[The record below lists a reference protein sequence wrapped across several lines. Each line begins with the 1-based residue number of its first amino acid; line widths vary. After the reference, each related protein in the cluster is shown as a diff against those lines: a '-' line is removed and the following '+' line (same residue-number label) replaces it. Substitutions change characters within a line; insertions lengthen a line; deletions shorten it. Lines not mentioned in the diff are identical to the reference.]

1 MRKKWTYVA
10 IVSMMLGVAP
20 VFTGCVDT
28 DEPAGIE
35 ELRGAKAEL
44 LRAQAVVQQAKA
56 AILQAKVALVEA
68 YTRERNAIALQQE
81 MEAEKRR
88 LENEWK
94 QLANEE
100 KRAQVERE
108 IAFLE
113 QKMAEQALE
122 HEKTMLEK
130 QAALEKAKREYELTM
145 QAIEIAEAIGSD
157 KVKVTLTSLKEA
169 VEEAYA
175 ALYEGGNGKDSL
187 EEKLYKAS
195 KALYVAMQNKAAGY
209 DTDEEG
215 NRMDGIK
222 GQDKE
227 YWPAT
232 LLAIK
237 EQKEVELGIKQEAL
251 KALQDAAEL
260 PVEDTDW
267 RNQVDAMKAEID
279 ALVAE
284 RDNKKV
290 ELEEAEANP
299 EYIDAWQAAYGV
311 FKATPSEIGD
321 TETEVYN
328 YLSTNPSVK
337 PSKNGALQDRD
348 AAKGSLDYYKENTDI
363 PFAAYSLPESIEGVS
378 DVVMEALGFTQSGDP
393 KKNKEFFSWTATTYK
408 WLDDQSQPAD
418 SAELP
423 QTIQDHL
430 GWSYNKWLDALD
442 KAVIKPNDI
451 AYAEAELAALTK
463 VAEDAKK
470 NYDDAV
476 ADWQDVKDI
485 ISSQKNYT
493 EIDKSEF
500 QASVKA
506 YNAAYDA
513 LATAVDNYNKG
524 LEAAWDDAYEAKRDA
539 LIFGDILNDQDV
551 IDAFGNAANATAAAD
566 AWTSYPG
573 EKNSAT
579 FESFIIANYARA
591 TATQTKAEVEKAVK
605 DAMTL
610 YVNEIENDR
619 EWAEDNKADLEAAAQ
634 GGVNTFIAA
643 EGVPN
648 SSKGTKGDKS
658 LAAIVDA
665 AKAGLNNAYKVT
677 STGKTSLVDAV
688 KNFATSAKGFAQKTA
703 ATLNAVTLVKSA
715 DATAVNENWYAAKA
729 ATAQVGGYNT
739 YTVLNTKVEDSEAT
753 GATAVTF
760 NPDWRSVKVVSDTY
774 AITFKDNTPS
784 ENYSGLNALEYRS
797 YLAFGLFDRYAVAEK
812 EEVENI
818 NSITKNGASVKGQSK
833 AEIYWAAVD
842 KVDEQQ
848 ATIDAQDD
856 LKELQT
862 VLTDAKEAFLEQIAK
877 DYEEYFGE
885 QQAAYTAAL
894 AAYEKAVANLS
905 DVRKKLFGEL
915 DAEIDRLTAEIKANR
930 DVYKKLKELA
940 WKYLNITWPEES
952 GDPDDPYTQPDPD
965 NKYNPDE
972 FATQLKQAIARQQ
985 VIVAEAEQA
994 VQEAQV
1000 NYDQAT
1006 SGEYDGVH
1014 YFQFKLDQIQ
1024 REWDRAYA
1032 DYEEAMENL
1041 EKGLAIAAEEVDQ
1054 EQPAE

>member
-10 IVSMMLGVAP
+10 IVSMMLGMAP

-28 DEPAGIE
+28 DEPAGLE
-35 ELRGAKAEL
+35 QLRGAKAEL
-44 LRAQAVVQQAKA
+44 LRAKALVQEANA

-81 MEAEKRR
+81 MEAERRR
-88 LENEWK
+88 LENEWQ
-94 QLANEE
+94 QLENEE
-100 KRAQVERE
+100 KRAEVEKA
-108 IAFLE
+108 IADLE
-113 QKMAEQALE
+113 NQMAQNALE
-122 HEKTMLEK
+122 HERIMLEK
-130 QAALEKAKREYELTM
+130 QQAIEIAKRNYELTM
-145 QAIEIAEAIGSD
+145 QAIEIAEAIGSSET
-157 KVKVTLTSLKEA
+157 VVTLQSLKED

-175 ALYEGGNGKDSL
+175 ALYEKGENGKLSL
-187 EEKLYKAS
+187 EEQLYYAS
-195 KALYVAMQNKAAGY
+195 KDLYTAMQNKAAGY
-209 DTDEEG
+209 DTKP
-215 NRMDGIK
+215 DGTVAKITN
-222 GQDKE
+222 KE

-232 LLAIK
+232 LEAIK
-237 EQKEVELGIKQEAL
+237 AQAEVELGIKQEAL

-267 RNQVDAMKAEID
+267 RNQVDAMGEEID

-284 RDNKKV
+284 KEQKQL
-290 ELEEAEANP
+290 EIEEAEANP

-348 AAKGSLDYYKENTDI
+348 EANGALAQIKLDTEI

-378 DVVMEALGFTQSGDP
+378 DVVMTALGFGANATGDP

-566 AWTSYPG
+566 AWASYPG

-619 EWAEDNKADLEAAAQ
+619 EWAEDNKADLETAAQ

-905 DVRKKLFGEL
+905 DVREKLFGEL
-915 DAEIDRLTAEIKANR
+915 DAEIDRLAAEIKANR

-940 WKYLNITWPEES
+940 WKYLNITWPDGS
-952 GDPDDPYTQPDPD
+952 GDPDDPYTKPSDTYD
-965 NKYNPDE
+965 PDE

-994 VQEAQV
+994 VAEAQV
-1000 NYDQAT
+1000 NLDQAT

-1041 EKGLAIAAEEVDQ
+1041 EKGLAIAAEEADQ

>member
-56 AILQAKVALVEA
+56 AILQAKVAYVEA
-68 YTRERNAIALQQE
+68 CTREKNAIALQQE
-81 MEAEKRR
+81 MEAERRR

-94 QLANEE
+94 QLVNEE

-157 KVKVTLTSLKEA
+157 KVKVTLTSLKGA

-175 ALYEGGNGKDSL
+175 ALYEKGENGELSL
-187 EEKLYKAS
+187 EEQLYYAS
-195 KALYVAMQNKAAGY
+195 KDLYTAMQNKAAGY
-209 DTDEEG
+209 DTKP
-215 NRMDGIK
+215 DGSVAKITN
-222 GQDKE
+222 KE

-237 EQKEVELGIKQEAL
+237 EQKEVELGIQQEAL

-311 FKATPSEIGD
+311 FDVAPSVIGD
-321 TETEVYN
+321 TETEVYTYMTTGSDN
-328 YLSTNPSVK
+328 MPT
-337 PSKNGALQDRD
+337 KNGTLQERD
-348 AAKGSLDYYKENTDI
+348 GAKSALDYLKKNTEIDI
-363 PFAAYSLPESIEGVS
+363 APYSLPESIEGVS
-378 DVVMEALGFTQSGDP
+378 DVVMKALNFTQNGDEE
-393 KKNKEFFSWTATTYK
+393 KNKAYFSYGEGTYE

-418 SAELP
+418 SADIPEGIKLHIAG
-423 QTIQDHL
+423 TYDA
-430 GWSYNKWLDALD
+430 WLTALEN
-442 KAVIKPNDI
+442 AVIKPNDI
-451 AYAEAELAALTK
+451 AKAEAELAAYEK
-463 VAEDAKK
+463 AAADAKDK
-470 NYDDAV
+470 YNDAV
-476 ADWQDVKDI
+476 EDWQKVKDI
-485 ISSQKNYT
+485 ISARKNYT

-500 QASVKA
+500 QEAVNDYNTA
-506 YNAAYDA
+506 YATLTSRVDAWNTALQTAYDE
-513 LATAVDNYNKG
+513 G
-524 LEAAWDDAYEAKRDA
+524 EAAKKDELRKTTLTKALDDATVVAAFQNPAAVNNVKNGWGPSEKTREA
-539 LIFGDILNDQDV
+539 LTTLLNLYCTEVGQTTK
-551 IDAFGNAANATAAAD
+551 AQ
-566 AWTSYPG
+566 
-573 EKNSAT
+573 
-579 FESFIIANYARA
+579 IIANVEEAVDDFVSEYEGTRDWHS
-591 TATQTKAEVEKAVK
+591 TNDPLIEKAGQDAVK
-605 DAMTL
+605 DYAK
-610 YVNEIENDR
+610 
-619 EWAEDNKADLEAAAQ
+619 EDSEDGEKGYSNPTTGLIANAVKGVQNAYDNTDVNKADLLSAIED
-634 GGVNTFIAA
+634 FK
-643 EGVPN
+643 E
-648 SSKGTKGDKS
+648 
-658 LAAIVDA
+658 LAR
-665 AKAGLNNAYKVT
+665 
-677 STGKTSLVDAV
+677 
-688 KNFATSAKGFAQKTA
+688 GFAQSTA
-703 ATLNAVTLVKSA
+703 KALDATTMVKAA
-715 DATAVNENWYAAKA
+715 DATSVN
-729 ATAQVGGYNT
+729 TAWIANDKDFKETGE
-739 YTVLNTKVEDSEAT
+739 YTLKVLNSKIEPAEVTN
-753 GATAVTF
+753 ATAVTF
-760 NPDWRSVKVVSDTY
+760 NSDWADVAVNNDHVVVKYEDE
-774 AITFKDNTPS
+774 NGS
-784 ENYSGLNALEYRS
+784 EKINYDGSSLNALQYRS
-797 YLAFGLFDRYAVAEK
+797 WLAFGLVDRYVAPEDY
-812 EEVENI
+812 EVYA
-818 NSITKNGASVKGQSK
+818 ITTNEKNGASVASK
-833 AEIYWAAVD
+833 AEIYWDAVAEVN
-842 KVDEQQ
+842 KQQ
-848 ATIDAQDD
+848 ATLDAQDD

-862 VLTDAKEAFLEQIAK
+862 VLTDAKEAFMDQIAK
-877 DYEEYFGE
+877 DYEEKFGE
-885 QQAAYTAAL
+885 EQAAYTAAV
-894 AAYEKAVANLS
+894 AAHEKAVANLS
-905 DVRKKLFGEL
+905 DVREKLFGEL

-940 WKYLNITWPEES
+940 WKYLNITWPEAS
-952 GDPDDPYTQPDPD
+952 GDPDDPYTKPSDTYD
-965 NKYNPDE
+965 PDE

-985 VIVAEAEQA
+985 VIVAEAEQE